1 MAYGAIDLHKKESQV
16 RILTDAG
23 EVIDRRISTRRES
36 FTQLF
41 GDQPPMRVLLEAS
54 TESEWVACHLERLGH
69 EAIVADP
76 NYAPMYGGRS
86 RRVKTDQRDVAALS
100 TACVHG
106 TYRPIHRRS
115 PARRAIQAQ
124 LNVRDELVHT
134 RGRVIS
140 MVRAMT
146 RAEGLRIRS
155 GSPETF
161 LRRLVAV
168 EVSPSLAA
176 TVEPLCHLMACV
188 NDQLRMADLRV
199 RDLVTQDPA
208 IARLTTFPTIGP
220 VTASAYVAALD
231 DVHRFRRAGQ
241 VANYLG
247 LVPRE
252 YSSGERQRR
261 GHILRSAHPRV
272 QALLV
277 QAAWRIWLS
286 RRDETA
292 ALRTWARLLARRRST
307 PIAIVALARRIAR
320 ILFAMWRDEREY
332 QGTRCAERATG
343 RAPASMDAAVS

>member
-1 MAYGAIDLHKKESQV
+1 
-16 RILTDAG
+16 
-23 EVIDRRISTRRES
+23 
-36 FTQLF
+36 
-41 GDQPPMRVLLEAS
+41 
-54 TESEWVACHLERLGH
+54 VACHLEGLGQ
-69 EAIVADP
+69 EVIVADP

-86 RRVKTDQRDVAALS
+86 RRIKTDQRDVAALT
-100 TACVHG
+100 TACAHG

-115 PARRAIQAQ
+115 PARRTIQAH
-124 LNVRDELVHT
+124 LNVRDELVQT
-134 RGRVIS
+134 RGRAMS

-161 LRRLVAV
+161 LRRLAAVA
-168 EVSPSLAA
+168 VSPSLDA
-176 TVEPLCHLMACV
+176 TVAPLRQMIACL
-188 NDQLRMADLRV
+188 DEELREADRRV

-231 DVHRFRRAGQ
+231 DVRRFRRAGQ

-320 ILFAMWRDEREY
+320 ILFAMWRDECEY
-332 QGTRCAERATG
+332 HVTRRAERATSCVPAPSMG
-343 RAPASMDAAVS
+343 RCRSLTTS

>member
-23 EVIDRRISTRRES
+23 EVLDRRISTRRES

-41 GDQPPMRVLLEAS
+41 GDQPRMRVLLEAS

-86 RRVKTDQRDVAALS
+86 RRVKTDQRDVAALT

-261 GHILRSAHPRV
+261 GHILHSAHPRV

-307 PIAIVALARRIAR
+307 PIAIVALARR
-320 ILFAMWRDEREY
+320 
-332 QGTRCAERATG
+332 TG
-343 RAPASMDAAVS
+343 RSYFRDRASAVG